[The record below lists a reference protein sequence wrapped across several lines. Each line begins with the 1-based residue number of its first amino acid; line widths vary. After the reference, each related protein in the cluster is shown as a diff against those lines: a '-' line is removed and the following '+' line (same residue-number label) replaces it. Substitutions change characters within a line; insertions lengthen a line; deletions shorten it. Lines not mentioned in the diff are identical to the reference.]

1 MFTEYCTVPFEVEP
15 VEVLDSFGESHG
27 EVGTDTSP
35 TTGPSILGF
44 PGVFWGVHGAST
56 VEWL

>member
-27 EVGTDTSP
+27 EQK
-35 TTGPSILGF
+35 LE
-44 PGVFWGVHGAST
+44 ST
-56 VEWL
+56 P